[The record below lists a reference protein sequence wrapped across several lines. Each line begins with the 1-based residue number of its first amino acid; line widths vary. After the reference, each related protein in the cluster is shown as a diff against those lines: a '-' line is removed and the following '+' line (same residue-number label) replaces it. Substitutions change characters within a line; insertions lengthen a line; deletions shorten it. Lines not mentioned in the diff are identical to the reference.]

1 MKVRGTRCGFTLV
14 ELLAGVA
21 IIGVLGALLLAAGWK
36 VYENS
41 SLAVSA
47 NNIRQLAAGSSSYL
61 ADNNYVFW
69 RYRFID
75 PSKPPGV
82 TWWFGFEPARAWGFL
97 KDSGFSSLR
106 KDPWHYILLYFART
120 PASDSLANPS
130 SQSIDS
136 VHRRRL
142 QCTFRR
148 RLARGGSP
156 LSLWSW
162 ISRVRLWS
170 LRRLHRLTPSNLPL
184 RREIP

>member
-1 MKVRGTRCGFTLV
+1 MKTGSRRAAVTGNDVSLPKP
-14 ELLAGVA
+14 

-82 TWWFGFEPARAWGFL
+82 TWWFGFEPATSLASGFL

-106 KDPWHYILLYFART
+106 KDPLATIYRLDSDPT
-120 PASDSLANPS
+120 PAFDSPVNPS

-136 VHRRRL
+136 GTSASVTM
-142 QCTFRR
+142 C
-148 RLARGGSP
+148 S
-156 LSLWSW
+156 
-162 ISRVRLWS
+162 
-170 LRRLHRLTPSNLPL
+170 
-184 RREIP
+184 